1 MSQTDPQHGSSPSQ
15 PSFARHGGELA
26 ERMAALDWSANPL
39 GAPSRWSDALNTLV
53 DLMLASRQ
61 PMFMAWGEAQIWL
74 YNDAFVPILGDKHPE
89 ALGRPAMEVWHE
101 AREVLE
107 PLFAQVLCGE
117 PVQMDDFSLFL
128 DRHGTLEEA
137 HFSFSYTPARG
148 SDGTVEGLFGVCVE
162 TTAKVIAERRALDER
177 ERLARLFE
185 QAPTFMA
192 LLEGPDHR
200 FELANPNYMKL
211 VAHRPVLGRT
221 VAEALPEVVEQGY
234 VALLDEVLATGKP
247 YRADS
252 ALFAAQS
259 EPGGPVDHR
268 YVDFVY
274 QPVLGRDGTPQS
286 IFVLGAD
293 VTERAIAESMVAR
306 NVQLQAALD
315 QLHVRFNE
323 LDDPADIAFAA
334 AQLLA
339 ETLNVSRAGYGT
351 IDPATETIFIERDW
365 NAPGVKSLAGTLHF
379 RDYGSYIE
387 DLKRGETAVVADAEL
402 DPRTRDNA
410 HALKAISAQAF
421 VNMPVTEQD
430 GLVALLYLNHATARQ
445 WPDEELKF
453 IRDVAER
460 TRMATQRRNAEQQ
473 LVELTASLE
482 QQVEDRT
489 AERDRVWKNSRDL
502 LAVVGADGVFR
513 RVNPAWQR
521 TLGLAP
527 SEVEGR
533 TFLDFVWPEDR
544 QITQD
549 ALDAAA
555 TAADLKGFE
564 NRYRHRD
571 GSARWIS
578 WQTAVEGDLVY
589 AYGRDVTDEKAQA
602 EALDQAQ
609 EALRQ
614 SQKLEAMGQLTGGV
628 AHDFNNLLTPIM
640 GSLDMLQKRGVGGP
654 REQRLIDGALQS
666 AERAK
671 TLVQRLLAFSRRQPL
686 QPQAVDV
693 AELVRGMSELIG
705 STTGPQI
712 RMSVDVAANLP
723 RALADANQ
731 LEMAILNLA
740 VNARDAMPDGGTL
753 RIAAEARPAGRRN
766 KLGLSPGEYV
776 CISVA
781 DTGIGMDASTLERAV
796 EPFFSTKGISKG
808 TGLGLSMVHGLAA
821 QLGGAVH
828 LASQSGVGTNVELWL
843 PSTDERSSRAAD
855 QSPAAASTSASGK
868 VLLVDD
874 EDVARET
881 TADMLAEMGFEITQ
895 CTSGEEALAKLRA
908 GLMADLLI
916 SDHLMPGM
924 SGEDLAREVAT
935 LYPRMKMLI
944 ISGFADLQGIS
955 PEIPR
960 LNKPFRQHE
969 LAAILAEISR
979 DTGGR

>member
-107 PLFAQVLCGE
+107 PLFAQVLGGE

-137 HFSFSYTPARG
+137 HFAFSYTPARG

-293 VTERAIAESMVAR
+293 VTERAIAESTVAR

-410 HALKAISAQAF
+410 RCAEGDQRAGFRQHAGDRAGRPGGAALPQPRDRAAVAGRRAQ
-421 VNMPVTEQD
+421 VHPRRRGTNPD
-430 GLVALLYLNHATARQ
+430 GNPA
-445 WPDEELKF
+445 
-453 IRDVAER
+453 AER
-460 TRMATQRRNAEQQ
+460 RTE

-489 AERDRVWKNSRDL
+489 AERDRV
-502 LAVVGADGVFR
+502 G
-513 RVNPAWQR
+513 R
-521 TLGLAP
+521 TLATCLPLSARTVSSEGSIQRGSERSAWPLPRSRAHLPRLRLAGGCRP
-527 SEVEGR
+527 S
-533 TFLDFVWPEDR
+533 PK
-544 QITQD
+544 Q
-549 ALDAAA
+549 ALDRRRHMP
-555 TAADLKGFE
+555 TDLTGFE
-564 NRYRHRD
+564 NRYRHKD
-571 GSARWIS
+571 GSRAGFPGTPRS
-578 WQTAVEGDLVY
+578 
-589 AYGRDVTDEKAQA
+589 KAT
-602 EALDQAQ
+602 
-609 EALRQ
+609 
-614 SQKLEAMGQLTGGV
+614 SSTPTGG
-628 AHDFNNLLTPIM
+628 T
-640 GSLDMLQKRGVGGP
+640 
-654 REQRLIDGALQS
+654 
-666 AERAK
+666 
-671 TLVQRLLAFSRRQPL
+671 
-686 QPQAVDV
+686 
-693 AELVRGMSELIG
+693 
-705 STTGPQI
+705 
-712 RMSVDVAANLP
+712 
-723 RALADANQ
+723 
-731 LEMAILNLA
+731 
-740 VNARDAMPDGGTL
+740 
-753 RIAAEARPAGRRN
+753 
-766 KLGLSPGEYV
+766 
-776 CISVA
+776 
-781 DTGIGMDASTLERAV
+781 
-796 EPFFSTKGISKG
+796 
-808 TGLGLSMVHGLAA
+808 
-821 QLGGAVH
+821 
-828 LASQSGVGTNVELWL
+828 
-843 PSTDERSSRAAD
+843 
-855 QSPAAASTSASGK
+855 
-868 VLLVDD
+868 
-874 EDVARET
+874 
-881 TADMLAEMGFEITQ
+881 
-895 CTSGEEALAKLRA
+895 
-908 GLMADLLI
+908 
-916 SDHLMPGM
+916 
-924 SGEDLAREVAT
+924 
-935 LYPRMKMLI
+935 
-944 ISGFADLQGIS
+944 
-955 PEIPR
+955 
-960 LNKPFRQHE
+960 
-969 LAAILAEISR
+969 
-979 DTGGR
+979 